1 MIGNRKF
8 GAMAIGLLL
17 LLAIILMIVM
27 AKGGGDEQE
36 KSLVQ
41 AELETETE
49 AEIALEPEKNGADSE
64 ALHPDEVA
72 AAEEHPAQSPPSR
85 ENPVAEIVETVR
97 PEGTPEARVVIEPRT
112 APVSGIDGAT
122 VEQNGGDYSIMV
134 GSFLQE
140 INATARVND
149 LRNIGLRPVQETATI
164 DGQEFYR
171 VHLRGIQSSDEA
183 EALGYFLNGKLGL
196 DYLVLKR

>member
-36 KSLVQ
+36 ESQVQ
-41 AELETETE
+41 AELVTETE
-49 AEIALEPEKNGADSE
+49 AEIALEPEENGADSE

-85 ENPVAEIVETVR
+85 ENPVSEIVETVR